1 MTDAATEPAATAP
14 ALQLGRFF
22 AGRRPMSLGLM
33 LPIADQDAYANDS
46 PVAGFAEMAALA
58 RLAVE
63 VGFEALWLPDH
74 FILQLEREGNR
85 PRGVWECWTTCA
97 ALAAAVPGVTIGALV
112 ACTGFHS
119 PGSIAKMAES
129 IDAISGGRFVLG
141 LGCGW
146 HKPEYDRYG
155 YPFDHRVDRFEEA
168 LQIISPLLRQG
179 EATFEGR
186 YYQAR
191 GAVNY
196 PRGPRWEEGGAPI
209 LIGANRPRML
219 RLTARFADVWNADW
233 QHDPATVAAQSA
245 ELDRACAEVGRDPAG
260 LVRTAG
266 SNFELEGAT
275 GRRFEPISG
284 TPEQMA
290 AKIREFADLGLAHYV
305 CGLEPCTPRTLE
317 QFAGVI
323 RALDGG

>member
-1 MTDAATEPAATAP
+1 MSFHGVAPGTPPAV
-14 ALQLGRFF
+14 QQGRFF
-22 AGRRPMSLGLM
+22 AGRRPMTLGVM

-46 PVAGFAEMAALA
+46 PVAGFPEILAMA
-58 RLAVE
+58 RLAIE

-97 ALAAAVPGVTIGALV
+97 ALAAALPGVTIGALV

-129 IDAISGGRFVLG
+129 IDSIAGGTFVLG

-146 HKPEYDRYG
+146 HQPEYERYG

-168 LQIISPLLRQG
+168 LQVISPLLRQG
-179 EATFEGR
+179 EASFKGH

-196 PRGPRWEEGGAPI
+196 PRGPRWADGGPPI

-233 QHDPATVAAQSA
+233 QREPATVAAQSA
-245 ELDRACAEVGRDPAG
+245 ELDRACVEVGRDPRG
-260 LVRTAG
+260 LIRTAG
-266 SNFELEGAT
+266 SNFELEGSS
-275 GRRFEPISG
+275 GRRFEPIGG
-284 TPEQMA
+284 TVEEMA
-290 AKIREFADLGLAHYV
+290 TKIREFEALGLAHYV
-305 CGLEPCTPRTLE
+305 CGLDPYTPRTLE
-317 QFAGVI
+317 QFAAVV
-323 RALDGG
+323 RLLDRG

>member
-1 MTDAATEPAATAP
+1 MSDTTAAPSPTAVV
-14 ALQLGRFF
+14 QQGRFF
-22 AGRRPMSLGLM
+22 RGRRPMSLGLM
-33 LPIADQDAYANDS
+33 LPIADQDAWANDS
-46 PVAGFAEMAALA
+46 RTEGFPEMAALA
-58 RLAVE
+58 KLAVE

-74 FILQLEREGNR
+74 FVLQLEREGNR
-85 PRGVWECWTTCA
+85 PRGVWECWTMCA
-97 ALAAAVPGVTIGALV
+97 GLAAAVPEVAIGALV

-129 IDAISGGRFVLG
+129 VDSISGGRFVLG

-146 HKPEYDRYG
+146 HQPEYERYG

-168 LQIISPLLRQG
+168 LQIISPMLRRG

-191 GAVNY
+191 GAVNA
-196 PRGPRWEEGGAPI
+196 PRGPRGQEGGPPI

-233 QHDPATVAAQSA
+233 QRDPATVVAQSA
-245 ELDRACAEVGRDPAG
+245 ELDRACEEVGRDPAG

-266 SNFELEGAT
+266 SNFAMDGCT

-284 TPEQMA
+284 SAEEMA
-290 AKIREFADLGLAHYV
+290 AKIREFQALGLAHYV
-305 CGLEPCTPRTLE
+305 CGLDPCTPRTLE

-323 RALDGG
+323 RALDRG